1 MSVRR
6 ERIVERVQVVHRSAQ
21 LERMR
26 ARAPRYLFVGA
37 VAILCVLGLRSIFAP
52 PENAGA
58 GGATV
63 VVDNAS
69 QDFAQR
75 FARAYLTYDA
85 SRPQLRQR
93 ALRPV
98 VPEDFDTEAGA
109 TAGRGAQRVLWTQ
122 VASNQEAIAG
132 GRVVLVAAGVS
143 TQDEPIYLSVPVD
156 RVDGAIG
163 LTAYPS
169 IVGAPISSRGALPE
183 RVEVEDRET
192 LVVARRAIA
201 NYLAGARQNLEADL
215 AAGAVVSTPSRP
227 LRLRSVDDVQWA
239 AGEGSSAVL
248 VSLTAADENRAL
260 WTLTYEIGVDRERGR
275 VVVTFVE
282 TVPTDP

>member
-1 MSVRR
+1 MVQRSVRTQ
-6 ERIVERVQVVHRSAQ
+6 RI
-21 LERMR
+21 R
-26 ARAPRYLFVGA
+26 ARAPRFLFVCA
-37 VAILCVLGLRSIFAP
+37 VAILCVLGLRSIVAP
-52 PENAGA
+52 PQTAGT
-58 GGATV
+58 GGGTL

-75 FARAYLTYDA
+75 FARAYLTYDG
-85 SRPQLRQR
+85 SQPQLRER
-93 ALRPV
+93 ALRPL
-98 VPEDFDTEAGA
+98 VPEDFDIEVAA
-109 TAGRGAQRVLWTQ
+109 SSRGSQRVLWTQ

-132 GRVVLVAAGVS
+132 GRVVVVAAGVS
-143 TQDEPIYLSVPVD
+143 TQDQPIYLSVPVS

-169 IVGAPISSRGALPE
+169 IVGPPISSRTALPE

-192 LVVARRAIA
+192 LVVTRRAIA

-215 AAGAVVSTPSRP
+215 AAGVVVSAPSRP
-227 LRLRSVDDVQWA
+227 LQLRSVDDVQWA

-248 VSLTAADENRAL
+248 VTLKAADGDKPL

-275 VVVTFVE
+275 VVVTFIE